1 MKPTLRKGRH
11 DSPSTWSTTKRR
23 PALIVMT
30 FGLMTSC
37 AGYSQLPTEA
47 TIADDA
53 PLTSGEAAASSAFCL
68 FEVPSVSG
76 GARRLINLGI
86 VQYVELA
93 DGELRIAYGG
103 GNLGS
108 GYETKIALKSKE
120 QGLDLL
126 ARMRKTARACK

>member
-1 MKPTLRKGRH
+1 M
-11 DSPSTWSTTKRR
+11 RR
-23 PALIVMT
+23 SALLVMT
-30 FGLMTSC
+30 FGMMTSC
-37 AGYSQLPTEA
+37 AGYSQLP
-47 TIADDA
+47 ADAALPAKA
-53 PLTSGEAAASSAFCL
+53 PLTSGETGASSAFCL
-68 FEVPSVSG
+68 FEVPPVSG

-93 DGELRIAYGG
+93 DDELRIAYGG

-126 ARMRKTARACK
+126 ARMRTTARECK